1 MTTPPSH
8 PPVIWPGLPQRL
20 HQAINP
26 WLLSQP
32 DAPCVQDD
40 QYALSYRQFDAATQ
54 MAAQRLSAL
63 GVRAGDRVLL
73 VAENC
78 VALAVLF
85 FAASRLD
92 AWACVINARLSPAE
106 LDSIRQ
112 HAGARLVC
120 YVGHTAP
127 TLAHAQADH
136 AEDGGFEHIG
146 TVAVSAVDLTVHAEP
161 SYAESHEQVAALIYT
176 SGTSGSPKGVMLT
189 HHNLLFVGDTQR
201 RNRSLTPQDRA
212 YVVLPLTH
220 VYGLASVLIGTLCSG
235 GSLLLAARFNP
246 EDVVRAWRDEGI
258 TVMHGVSAM
267 YAKLLEWS
275 RETDQALPVQGLRI
289 AQSGGGGLSQSLKA
303 DFENTTGL
311 TLHLGYGMTEAAPT
325 VAQTLLHAPRTDTS
339 SGVVIPGVDIV
350 RVGKDDQPLPPGE
363 VGEVWV
369 RGPNV
374 MKGYYR
380 DPVQTAAT
388 LGADGWLRTG
398 DLGVQDQEG
407 NLTIVGR
414 AKEMII
420 RSGFNVYPAE
430 VEGTLNAHPL
440 VLQSAVVGREVQDN
454 EEIVAFV
461 EPVAGAA
468 LTAELLIAW
477 VRTHLSAYKV
487 PSVVV
492 IMPALP
498 AGATGKILKNVLKQ
512 QAIHV

>member
-1 MTTPPSH
+1 MTTTQIAQPI
-8 PPVIWPGLPQRL
+8 IWPSLPHRL
-20 HQAINP
+20 HHAIDP
-26 WLLSQP
+26 WVITQP
-32 DAPCVQDD
+32 DAPCVQDERH
-40 QYALSYRQFDAATQ
+40 ALSYREFDIASKKAAR
-54 MAAQRLSAL
+54 RLSDL

-92 AWACVINARLSPAE
+92 AWACVINARLSKPE

-120 YVGHTAP
+120 YAGETAP
-127 TLAHAQADH
+127 TLAHARADL
-136 AEDGGFEHIG
+136 AQQGGFEHIG
-146 TVAVSAVDLTVHAEP
+146 AVAVSAVDETVHAEP
-161 SYAESHEQVAALIYT
+161 AHAEAHQQVAALIYT
-176 SGTSGSPKGVMLT
+176 SGTSGTPKGVMLT

-201 RNRSLTPQDRA
+201 RNRTLTPKDRA

-235 GSLLLAARFNP
+235 GSLLLAARFDP
-246 EDVVRAWRDEGI
+246 AEVVRAWRDDGI

-275 RETDQALPVQGLRI
+275 RETGQALPVQGLRI

-303 DFENTTGL
+303 DFEHTTGL

-339 SGVVIPGVDIV
+339 SGVAIPGVEIL
-350 RVGKDDQPLPPGE
+350 RVDKHEQPLPPGE

-380 DPVQTAAT
+380 DPEQTAAT
-388 LGADGWLRTG
+388 LRPDGWLRTG
-398 DLGVQDQEG
+398 DLGVQDDQG

-414 AKEMII
+414 AKELII

-430 VEGTLNAHPL
+430 VEGALNAHPL

-454 EEIVAFV
+454 EEIVAFI
-461 EPVAGAA
+461 EPVAGAM
-468 LTAELLIAW
+468 LTPDVLIAW
-477 VRTHLSAYKV
+477 VRERLSAYKV

-498 AGATGKILKNVLKQ
+498 AGATGKILKSVLKQ
-512 QAIHV
+512 QATHV